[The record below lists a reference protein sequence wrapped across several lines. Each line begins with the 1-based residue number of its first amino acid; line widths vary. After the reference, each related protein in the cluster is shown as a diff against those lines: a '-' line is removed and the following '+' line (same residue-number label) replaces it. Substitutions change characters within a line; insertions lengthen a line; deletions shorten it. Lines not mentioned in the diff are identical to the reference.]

1 MGIIMAENKMISIN
15 SLELLES
22 ISKND
27 SPKTAIIRKVDNLDI
42 AYGAALNRLDNF
54 FISVSMI
61 KKLEKQLTE
70 FKKNI
75 DDTVRKFTMAEQ
87 INPTVYMLKTEA
99 DRKKS
104 ELITY
109 EKLDEIL
116 KDYIKEDELEQSIFE
131 CEEHAYAC
139 ANSMYS
145 SLVGAAAQVRSG
157 AAIKTAVNGIELT
170 VESNNNDSDDKK

>member
-1 MGIIMAENKMISIN
+1 MAENKMISIN

-27 SPKTAIIRKVDNLDI
+27 SPKTVIIRKVDNLDI
-42 AYGAALNRLDNF
+42 AYGAGLNRLDNF

-61 KKLEKQLTE
+61 KKLEKQLTD
-70 FKKNI
+70 FKNNI
-75 DDTVRKFTMAEQ
+75 DDTVAKFTATEQ
-87 INPTVYMLKTEA
+87 INPNVYMLKTEA

-116 KDYIKEDELEQSIFE
+116 KDYIKEDELEQSIYE

-139 ANSMYS
+139 ATSMYT
-145 SLVGAAAQVRSG
+145 SLVNPAAVVRSSS
-157 AAIKTAVNGIELT
+157 KNIETNREISSQLN
-170 VESNNNDSDDKK
+170 SSSSSSSSDNS

>member
-1 MGIIMAENKMISIN
+1 MAENKMISIN

-27 SPKTAIIRKVDNLDI
+27 SPKTVVIRKVDNLDI
-42 AYGAALNRLDNF
+42 AYGTGLNRLDNF

-61 KKLEKQLTE
+61 KKLEKQLTD

-75 DDTVRKFTMAEQ
+75 DETVLKFTATEQ
-87 INPTVYMLKTEA
+87 INPNDYMLKTEA

-116 KDYIKEDELEQSIFE
+116 KDYIKNDELEQSIYE

-139 ANSMYS
+139 ANSMYT
-145 SLVGAAAQVRSG
+145 SLVNPAAVVRSFK
-157 AAIKTAVNGIELT
+157 A
-170 VESNNNDSDDKK
+170 NNNAIAGINVSSDSSDSSDSSGS